1 MLEITPLQLL
11 KLIVKNF
18 RCKFKNVQGDI
29 SFQNS
34 LSRPQTKKLDFNNLM
49 PPLIKGLHSKSILKK
64 KIRILIIRGS

>member
-18 RCKFKNVQGDI
+18 RCKLKNVQGDI

-64 KIRILIIRGS
+64 KNQNLNYKR